1 MKGLTVVIILVIIG
15 VGGWFILRDG
25 DPGITGNVV
34 SQEEFL
40 EVSTTIQGFAYN
52 PDTITLKEGSKVKL
66 TVTNKDRVVHAFNLK
81 QFGITGSIQPGAVKT
96 VEFVATKNP
105 SSGQA
110 VYTCSQDHGETLTFI
125 VE

>member
-1 MKGLTVVIILVIIG
+1 MKGLTVIILLAIVVVG
-15 VGGWFILRDG
+15 VYFVFRGGDST
-25 DPGITGNVV
+25 ITGSVV
-34 SQEEFL
+34 SQGEL
-40 EVSTTIQGFAYN
+40 TEVSTTIQGFTYN

-66 TVTNKDRVVHAFNLK
+66 TVTNKDKVVHAFNLK